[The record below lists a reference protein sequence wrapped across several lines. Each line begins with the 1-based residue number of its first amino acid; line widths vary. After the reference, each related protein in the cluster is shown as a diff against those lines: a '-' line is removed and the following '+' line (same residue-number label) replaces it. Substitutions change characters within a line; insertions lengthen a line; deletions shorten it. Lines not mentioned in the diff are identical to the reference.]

1 MKKDWMGKKTAVRK
15 DQRDLERIKQRN
27 DPVMARTR
35 KVSKVN
41 KDAWLNTYAD
51 MITLILVFFVLLYSM
66 SSIDK
71 EKYEM
76 LVKAFTADPKT
87 LEQLENLENQGNNQ
101 GQGQGGAADDVGQG
115 QDGKIKNLDELY
127 SYLKDY
133 IDSNDLQDSVQI
145 EKGENLV
152 YVRFMSS
159 LFFEADRSVLKPG
172 GTAIL
177 DYVGKALGQVEPYIK
192 FIRIDGHT
200 AEAAP
205 GTSQVDD
212 RELSTDRANEVLT
225 YLEMRY
231 IKNPAKLM
239 AVGYGLYRPIAPN
252 DTEENRAKNRRVE
265 ILIAQEDAL
274 QDELDKIYSLNND
287 PTTTD
292 NE

>member
-1 MKKDWMGKKTAVRK
+1 
-15 DQRDLERIKQRN
+15 
-27 DPVMARTR
+27 MARGR

-76 LVKAFTADPKT
+76 LVKAFTSDPLT
-87 LEQLENLENQGNNQ
+87 LQQLEELENQGN
-101 GQGQGGAADDVGQG
+101 GQGEDQGGASGDAGQG
-115 QDGKIKNLDELY
+115 QDDTLQNLDELY
-127 SYLKDY
+127 NYLKNYVDA
-133 IDSNDLQDSVQI
+133 NNLGDSVQI
-145 EKGENLV
+145 EKGKNLV

-159 LFFEADRSVLKPG
+159 LFFEADRAVLKPG
-172 GTAIL
+172 GTTIL
-177 DYVGKALGQVEPYIK
+177 DFVGKALGEVEPYIK

-205 GTSQVDD
+205 GTSKVDD

-225 YLEMRY
+225 YLETRY

-239 AVGYGLYRPIAPN
+239 AVGYGLFKPIAPN
-252 DTEENRAKNRRVE
+252 DTEANRAKNRRVE

-274 QDELDKIYSLNND
+274 QDELDRLYSLENNTET
-287 PTTTD
+287 PAD

>member
-1 MKKDWMGKKTAVRK
+1 
-15 DQRDLERIKQRN
+15 
-27 DPVMARTR
+27 MARVR

-76 LVKAFTADPKT
+76 LVKAFTADPLT
-87 LEQLENLENQGNNQ
+87 LQQLEQLENQGN
-101 GQGQGGAADDVGQG
+101 GQGTDQGGAADGADQG
-115 QDGKIKNLDELY
+115 QEGKIENLDELY
-127 SYLKDY
+127 NYLNDY
-133 IDSNDLQDSVQI
+133 IKANNLEDSVQI
-145 EKGENLV
+145 QKGENLV

-159 LFFEADRSVLKPG
+159 LFFEADRAILKPG

-177 DYVGKALGQVEPYIK
+177 DFVGKALGEVEPYIK

-200 AEAAP
+200 AEAAR
-205 GTSQVDD
+205 GTSKVDD

-225 YLEMRY
+225 YLENRY

-252 DTEENRAKNRRVE
+252 DTEANRAKNRRVE
-265 ILIAQEDAL
+265 ILVAQEDAL
-274 QDELDKIYSLNND
+274 QDELDKLYRLENETET
-287 PTTTD
+287 PAD

>member
-1 MKKDWMGKKTAVRK
+1 
-15 DQRDLERIKQRN
+15 
-27 DPVMARTR
+27 MAQNR
-35 KVSKVN
+35 KVGKVN

-66 SSIDK
+66 SSMDQ
-71 EKYEM
+71 EKYRM
-76 LVKAFTADPKT
+76 LVKAFTTDPLT
-87 LEQLENLENQGNNQ
+87 LQQLEALENQGNGEGQNNGGESQGPNQ
-101 GQGQGGAADDVGQG
+101 D
-115 QDGKIKNLDELY
+115 QDGKIENLDELY
-127 SYLKDY
+127 TYLRNYVNANK
-133 IDSNDLQDSVQI
+133 LQDSVQI

-159 LFFEADRSVLKPG
+159 LFFEADKAVLKPG

-177 DYVGKALGQVEPYIK
+177 DYVGNALGQVEPYIK

-205 GTSQVDD
+205 GTSKVDN
-212 RELSTDRANEVLT
+212 RKLSTDRANEVLT
-225 YLEMRY
+225 YLEKNY

-252 DTEENRAKNRRVE
+252 DSEENRAKNRRVE
-265 ILIAQEDAL
+265 ILIAQEDTL
-274 QDELDKIYSLNND
+274 QDELDRLYNLKNGTET
-287 PTTTD
+287 PKD

>member
-1 MKKDWMGKKTAVRK
+1 
-15 DQRDLERIKQRN
+15 
-27 DPVMARTR
+27 MARVR

-76 LVKAFTADPKT
+76 LVKAFTADPLT
-87 LEQLENLENQGNNQ
+87 LQQIEQLENQGN
-101 GQGQGGAADDVGQG
+101 GQGKDQGGAADGADQG
-115 QDGKIKNLDELY
+115 QDGKIQNLDELY
-127 SYLKDY
+127 NYLNDY
-133 IDSNDLQDSVQI
+133 IKSNNLEDSVQI

-159 LFFEADRSVLKPG
+159 LFFEADRAVLKSG

-177 DYVGKALGQVEPYIK
+177 DFVGKALGEVEPYIK

-205 GTSQVDD
+205 GTSKVDD

-225 YLEMRY
+225 YLENRY
-231 IKNPAKLM
+231 IKNPEKLM

-252 DTEENRAKNRRVE
+252 DTEANRAKNRRVE

-274 QDELDKIYSLNND
+274 QDELDKLYRLEND
-287 PTTTD
+287 TETTAD

>member
-1 MKKDWMGKKTAVRK
+1 
-15 DQRDLERIKQRN
+15 
-27 DPVMARTR
+27 MARVR
-35 KVSKVN
+35 RVSKVN

-76 LVKAFTADPKT
+76 LVKAFTADPLT
-87 LEQLENLENQGNNQ
+87 LQQLDELENLEN
-101 GQGQGGAADDVGQG
+101 GQG
-115 QDGKIKNLDELY
+115 QDQGAGANGGIDDEGDQSGKIDNLDELY
-127 SYLKDY
+127 SYLKGY
-133 IDSNDLQDSVQI
+133 IETNNLQDSVQI

-159 LFFEADRSVLKPG
+159 LFFEADRAVLKPG

-177 DYVGKALGQVEPYIK
+177 DFVGRALGEVEPYIK

-200 AEAAP
+200 AEAAR
-205 GTSQVDD
+205 GNSKVDD

-225 YLEMRY
+225 YLENRY

-252 DTEENRAKNRRVE
+252 DTEANRAKNRRVE

-274 QDELDKIYSLNND
+274 QDELDRLYSLEND
-287 PTTTD
+287 TETPAD

>member
-1 MKKDWMGKKTAVRK
+1 
-15 DQRDLERIKQRN
+15 
-27 DPVMARTR
+27 MARVR

-41 KDAWLNTYAD
+41 KNAWLNTYSD

-87 LEQLENLENQGNNQ
+87 LEQFEQLEQLENQKNNQ
-101 GQGQGGAADDVGQG
+101 DNEGAAGDISQG
-115 QDGKIKNLDELY
+115 QDGKIQNLDQLY
-127 SYLKDY
+127 NYLKDY
-133 IDSNDLQDSVQI
+133 VEKNNLQNSVQI

-159 LFFEADRSVLKPG
+159 LFFEADRAVLKPG

-177 DYVGKALGQVEPYIK
+177 DYVGKALGEVEPYIK

-205 GTSQVDD
+205 GTSKVDD

-225 YLEMRY
+225 
-231 IKNPAKLM
+231 
-239 AVGYGLYRPIAPN
+239 
-252 DTEENRAKNRRVE
+252 
-265 ILIAQEDAL
+265 
-274 QDELDKIYSLNND
+274 
-287 PTTTD
+287 
-292 NE
+292 

>member
-1 MKKDWMGKKTAVRK
+1 
-15 DQRDLERIKQRN
+15 
-27 DPVMARTR
+27 MARVR

-41 KDAWLNTYAD
+41 KDSWLNTYAD

-76 LVKAFTADPKT
+76 LVKAFTADPLT
-87 LEQLENLENQGNNQ
+87 LQQLEQLENQGN
-101 GQGQGGAADDVGQG
+101 GQEKDQGGAADGSDQG
-115 QDGKIKNLDELY
+115 QEGKIENLDELY
-127 SYLKDY
+127 NYLNDY
-133 IDSNDLQDSVQI
+133 IKSNNLEDSVQI
-145 EKGENLV
+145 QKGENLV

-159 LFFEADRSVLKPG
+159 LFFEADRAILKPG

-177 DYVGKALGQVEPYIK
+177 DFVGKALGEVEPYIK

-200 AEAAP
+200 AEAAR
-205 GTSQVDD
+205 GTSKVDD

-225 YLEMRY
+225 YLENRF

-252 DTEENRAKNRRVE
+252 DTEANRAKNRRVE
-265 ILIAQEDAL
+265 ILVAQEDAL
-274 QDELDKIYSLNND
+274 QDELDKLYRLEND
-287 PTTTD
+287 TETPAD

>member
-1 MKKDWMGKKTAVRK
+1 
-15 DQRDLERIKQRN
+15 
-27 DPVMARTR
+27 MARVR

-76 LVKAFTADPKT
+76 LVKAFTADPLT
-87 LEQLENLENQGNNQ
+87 LQQLEQLENQGN
-101 GQGQGGAADDVGQG
+101 GQGKDQGGAADGAEQG
-115 QDGKIKNLDELY
+115 QEGKIQNLDELY
-127 SYLKDY
+127 NYLNDY
-133 IDSNDLQDSVQI
+133 IKSNNLEDSVQI
-145 EKGENLV
+145 QKGENLV

-159 LFFEADRSVLKPG
+159 LFFEADRAVLKPG

-177 DYVGKALGQVEPYIK
+177 DFVGKALGEVEPYIK

-200 AEAAP
+200 AEAAR
-205 GTSQVDD
+205 GTSKVDD

-225 YLEMRY
+225 YLENSY

-252 DTEENRAKNRRVE
+252 DTEANRAKNRRVE
-265 ILIAQEDAL
+265 ILVAQEDAL
-274 QDELDKIYSLNND
+274 QDELDKLYRLEND
-287 PTTTD
+287 TETPAD

>member
-1 MKKDWMGKKTAVRK
+1 
-15 DQRDLERIKQRN
+15 
-27 DPVMARTR
+27 MARAR
-35 KVSKVN
+35 KVNKVN
-41 KDAWLNTYAD
+41 KDGWMNTYAD

-76 LVKAFTADPKT
+76 LVKAFTADPLT
-87 LEQLENLENQGNNQ
+87 LQQLEQLENQGN
-101 GQGQGGAADDVGQG
+101 GQGTDQGGAANGADQG
-115 QDGKIKNLDELY
+115 QEGKIQNLDELY
-127 SYLKDY
+127 NYLNDY
-133 IDSNDLQDSVQI
+133 IKTNNLQDSVQI
-145 EKGENLV
+145 EKGDNLV

-159 LFFEADRSVLKPG
+159 LFFEADKAVLKPG

-177 DYVGKALGQVEPYIK
+177 DFVGKALGEVEPYIK

-205 GTSQVDD
+205 GTSKVDD

-225 YLEMRY
+225 YLEDRY

-252 DTEENRAKNRRVE
+252 DTEANRAKNRRVE
-265 ILIAQEDAL
+265 ILVAQEDAL
-274 QDELDKIYSLNND
+274 QDELDKLYRLENNKET
-287 PTTTD
+287 PAD